1 MFVCCDVFTPAKT
14 FIFFT
19 ALCPL
24 RFSHKSCGYKE
35 MRCSDF
41 KATRRKRKE
50 YFASWEHLLGQFQ
63 SWSGNTTSQIFA
75 AHEHRKCITSR
86 HCRVERTQPAHNLT
100 CCVIHNTNLWGR
112 DDSEDTIIDRD
123 VLFFFPGQN
132 RTESTQKQSTVNGKK
147 GGRVR
152 RMILQIIKC
161 TVCSFWRDLDRKRWR
176 VK

>member
-1 MFVCCDVFTPAKT
+1 MYLPLQRLL
-14 FIFFT
+14 FFSQRCVLWGSVINHVAIKRCG
-19 ALCPL
+19 ALILKPPDE
-24 RFSHKSCGYKE
+24 KK
-35 MRCSDF
+35 
-41 KATRRKRKE
+41 KE

-123 VLFFFPGQN
+123 VLFFS
-132 RTESTQKQSTVNGKK
+132 RTEQNWIHTKTIDSERKE
-147 GGRVR
+147 GRESE
-152 RMILQIIKC
+152 
-161 TVCSFWRDLDRKRWR
+161 TNDTANY
-176 VK
+176 

>member
-123 VLFFFPGQN
+123 VLFFFQD
-132 RTESTQKQSTVNGKK
+132 RTELNPHKNNRQWTE
-147 GGRVR
+147 R
-152 RMILQIIKC
+152 REGEWDEWYCRLLNVLYVVSDV
-161 TVCSFWRDLDRKRWR
+161 TWTERGDV
-176 VK
+176 

>member
-1 MFVCCDVFTPAKT
+1 MYLPLQRLL
-14 FIFFT
+14 FFSQRCVLWGSVINHVAIKRCG
-19 ALCPL
+19 ALILKPPD
-24 RFSHKSCGYKE
+24 KK
-35 MRCSDF
+35 
-41 KATRRKRKE
+41 KKE

-123 VLFFFPGQN
+123 VLFFFQD
-132 RTESTQKQSTVNGKK
+132 RTELNPHKNNRQWTE
-147 GGRVR
+147 R
-152 RMILQIIKC
+152 REGEWDEWYCRLLNVLYVVSDV
-161 TVCSFWRDLDRKRWR
+161 TWTERGDV
-176 VK
+176 